1 MTTTGDRS
9 AATASGRQALD
20 TQGIL
25 EATLRLPEQVAEAM
39 AAGHGLDGL
48 PDHDDIENIVVLGMG
63 GSAIA
68 GDILVAAAGPFL
80 PGARPWPCGAT
91 TCPPSWATGTLV
103 FAVSFSGDTEETV
116 EAVTEAAL
124 AGAKVVA
131 ITTGGELARLAEAW
145 EVPIVRIPPG
155 IPQPRTGL
163 GALSIPAL
171 AVLEDIGL
179 FPGATA
185 WVHAAVEQLKI
196 RRDQLLKPGNV
207 AETLARAIG
216 RTIPVIHGGGPVGA
230 AAAYRWKSSMN
241 ENAKV
246 PAFWNTQPELCH
258 NEISGWG
265 QHGDVTRQVMTLVG
279 LRHDFEHP
287 QVMHRFELTY
297 RLLDEVV
304 AGIEEVG
311 PRARASWPSSSTSIL
326 VGDVTS
332 IQLAFQEGIDPGPI
346 PAQDHIKQALAT
358 FADDRT
364 ADDPNLTH
372 PTGREHPRMT
382 DPRPPPR

>member
-1 MTTTGDRS
+1 MTATPATTGTS
-9 AATASGRQALD
+9 ATTGTGRTPLD

-25 EATLRLPEQVAEAM
+25 ESTLGLPEQVAAAM
-39 AAGHGLDGL
+39 AAGRGLDGL
-48 PDHDDIENIVVLGMG
+48 PDHDDVENVIVLGMG
-63 GSAIA
+63 GSAVA
-68 GDILVAAAGPFL
+68 GDILVNVAGPFL
-80 PGARPWPCGAT
+80 PVPVLTFRSYNVPAFVGEG
-91 TCPPSWATGTLV
+91 SLV
-103 FAVSFSGDTEETV
+103 FAVSFSGDTEETI

-145 EVPIVRIPPG
+145 EVPVVRIPPG

-185 WVHAAVEQLKI
+185 WVDAAVEQLKT
-196 RRDQLLKPGNV
+196 RRDQLLKPGNR

-216 RTIPVIHGGGPVGA
+216 RTMPVMHGGGGLGA
-230 AAAYRWKSSMN
+230 VAAYRWKCSMN

-246 PAFWNTQPELCH
+246 PAFWNTHPELCH
-258 NEISGWG
+258 NEVSGWG
-265 QHGDVTRQVMTLVG
+265 QHGDITRQMITLVG

-287 QVMHRFELTY
+287 QVMHRFEVTY

-304 AGIEEVG
+304 AGIEEVTAEG
-311 PRARASWPSSSTSIL
+311 EGELAQLLDLIL

-332 IQLAFQEGIDPGPI
+332 IQLALQEGVDPGPI
-346 PAQDHIKQALAT
+346 PAQDQIKRALAT
-358 FADDRT
+358 SAGERDDNSADASNPEELPEGT
-364 ADDPNLTH
+364 TL
-372 PTGREHPRMT
+372 G
-382 DPRPPPR
+382 